1 MLELP
6 PLAIY
11 VHLPWCV
18 RKCPYCDFNSHALK
32 PAGEGT
38 AAEKALGTAAGVA
51 MATSGATSAPRLPPD
66 QEAAYLNTLLAD
78 LRQDL
83 PLLEGAAPRSVS
95 SVFIGGGTPSLFS
108 AEGIAL
114 LLHGLRQELPFANDC
129 EVTLEANPGTLE
141 CGRFAGYKQA
151 GVNRISVGAQT
162 FSAAQLKALGRIH
175 GAADTHAAVAELH
188 AAGLLNHN
196 LDLMYALPG
205 QTTAEALA
213 DVEAALALAP
223 PHLSYYQ
230 LTLEPGTVFHHRPPA
245 AMPDDEAAA
254 DLEAAAH
261 ARLRAA
267 GFHRYEVSAWAQPG
281 HACRHNLN
289 YWNFGDYL
297 GLGAGA
303 HGKLTRPG
311 SGEILRTTKQKQP
324 REYQRDLAAARTVE
338 SIPPGDRPF
347 EYMLNALRLADGFSV
362 AGFEQRTGLDW
373 RTVEPTV
380 ARLAEL
386 GWLEPAQLPVNPPV
400 GVGSTSAESVAR
412 AANWRPTPRG
422 YAVLNALVEAFLPD
436 NGAGSG

>member
-32 PAGEGT
+32 PAGEGGAPDS
-38 AAEKALGTAAGVA
+38 AA
-51 MATSGATSAPRLPPD
+51 ATGSAAPRLPPA
-66 QEAAYLNTLLAD
+66 QEAAYLETLLAD

-83 PLLEGAAPRSVS
+83 PLLEDAGTRPVS

-108 AEGIAL
+108 AEGIAF
-114 LLHGLRQELPFANDC
+114 LLHGLRQELPFAPDC

-175 GAADTHAAVAELH
+175 AAGDTRAAVAELQ
-188 AAGLLNHN
+188 AAGLANHN

-261 ARLRAA
+261 ARLEAA

-289 YWNFGDYL
+289 YWTFGDYL

-311 SGEILRTTKQKQP
+311 RGEVLRTTKQKQP
-324 REYQRDLAAARTVE
+324 REYQRALDTARTVE
-338 SIPPGDRPF
+338 SISPADRPF
-347 EYMLNALRLADGFSV
+347 EYMLNALRLADGFPV
-362 AGFEQRTGLDW
+362 AGFEQRTGLPW
-373 RTVEPTV
+373 RVVAPTVE
-380 ARLAEL
+380 RLAGL
-386 GWLEPAQLPVNPPV
+386 GWLEEGLPQ
-400 GVGSTSAESVAR
+400 SAG
-412 AANWRPTPRG
+412 WRPTPRG

-436 NGAGSG
+436 NGAPTP

>member
-6 PLAIY
+6 PLAVY

-32 PAGEGT
+32 PVSEG
-38 AAEKALGTAAGVA
+38 AAPGDVTGA
-51 MATSGATSAPRLPPD
+51 SGAPGAARLPPA
-66 QEAAYLNTLLAD
+66 QEAAYLNALLAD

-83 PLLEGAAPRSVS
+83 PLLEGAATRPVS

-108 AEGIAL
+108 AEGIAF
-114 LLHGLRQELPFANDC
+114 LLHGLRQELPFAADC

-141 CGRFAGYKQA
+141 RGRFAGYRQA

-162 FSAAQLKALGRIH
+162 FSATQLQALGRIH
-175 GAADTHAAVAELH
+175 GAGDTRAAVAELH
-188 AAGLLNHN
+188 AAGLDNHN

-205 QTTAEALA
+205 QTTVEALA

-267 GFHRYEVSAWAQPG
+267 GFHRYEVSAWAQLG

-289 YWNFGDYL
+289 YWTFGDYL

-303 HGKLTRPG
+303 HGKLTRPS
-311 SGEILRTTKQKQP
+311 SGEVLRTSKQKQP

-347 EYMLNALRLADGFSV
+347 EYMLNALRLADGFPV
-362 AGFEQRTGLDW
+362 EGFEQRTGLPW
-373 RTVEPTV
+373 RTVEPV
-380 ARLAEL
+380 VERLAAL
-386 GWLEPAQLPVNPPV
+386 GWLEPAQGLFGPGGAV
-400 GVGSTSAESVAR
+400 AER
-412 AANWRPTPRG
+412 AAASAGWRPTARG

-436 NGAGSG
+436 NGATAA

>member
-32 PAGEGT
+32 PAEES
-38 AAEKALGTAAGVA
+38 AAAGRA
-51 MATSGATSAPRLPPD
+51 AGMDFGTDSAAAGAPRLPPA

-83 PLLEGAAPRSVS
+83 PLLEGVATRAVS

-108 AEGIAL
+108 AEGIAF
-114 LLHGLRQELPFANDC
+114 LLHGLREELPFAADC

-162 FSAAQLKALGRIH
+162 FSPAQLKALGRIH

-205 QTTAEALA
+205 QTTAEALV
-213 DVEAALALAP
+213 DVEVALALRP

-230 LTLEPGTVFHHRPPA
+230 LTLEPGTVFHHRPPP

-261 ARLRAA
+261 AKLRAA
-267 GFHRYEVSAWAQPG
+267 GLHRYEVSAWAQPG

-289 YWNFGDYL
+289 YWTFGDYL

-303 HGKLTRPG
+303 HGKLTRP
-311 SGEILRTTKQKQP
+311 STGEVLRTTKQKQP

-338 SIPPGDRPF
+338 SIPPKDRPF
-347 EYMLNALRLADGFSV
+347 EYMLNALRLADGFAV
-362 AGFEQRTGLDW
+362 AGFEQRTGLPW
-373 RTVEPTV
+373 HEVEPTV

-386 GWLEPAQLPVNPPV
+386 GWLEPTQPEALTPL
-400 GVGSTSAESVAR
+400 GAIKTSAESAVK
-412 AANWRPTPRG
+412 AADWRPTTRG

-436 NGAGSG
+436 NGADTA

>member
-32 PAGEGT
+32 PAGEGA
-38 AAEKALGTAAGVA
+38 AAEKALGTAAGA
-51 MATSGATSAPRLPPD
+51 AIATAGATNAPRLPPA

-83 PLLEGAAPRSVS
+83 PLLEGLATRPVS

-108 AEGIAL
+108 AEGIAF
-114 LLHGLRQELPFANDC
+114 LLHGLRQELPFAADC

-188 AAGLLNHN
+188 AAGLPNHN

-205 QTTAEALA
+205 QNTAEALA
-213 DVEAALALAP
+213 DVEAALALRP

-303 HGKLTRPG
+303 HGKLTRP
-311 SGEILRTTKQKQP
+311 SRGEVLRTTKQKQP
-324 REYQRDLAAARTVE
+324 REYQRDLAAARTIA
-338 SIPPGDRPF
+338 SIPPEDRPF
-347 EYMLNALRLADGFSV
+347 EYMLNALRLADGFAV
-362 AGFEQRTGLDW
+362 AGFEQRTGSGW

-386 GWLEPAQLPVNPPV
+386 GWLESASVPANHHLGAGPAAPEK
-400 GVGSTSAESVAR
+400 AALVAG
-412 AANWRPTPRG
+412 WRPTVRG

-436 NGAGSG
+436 NGADTA

>member
-6 PLAIY
+6 PLAVY

-32 PAGEGT
+32 PAGDV
-38 AAEKALGTAAGVA
+38 AAAAA
-51 MATSGATSAPRLPPD
+51 PEASGMPAGAPRLPPA

-83 PLLEGAAPRSVS
+83 PLLEGAATRPVS

-108 AEGIAL
+108 AEGIAF
-114 LLHGLRQELPFANDC
+114 LLHGLRQELPFAPDC

-188 AAGLLNHN
+188 AAGLPNHN

-245 AMPDDEAAA
+245 AMPDDESAA

-261 ARLRAA
+261 ARLQAA

-289 YWNFGDYL
+289 YWTFGDYL

-311 SGEILRTTKQKQP
+311 SGEVLRTTKQKQP
-324 REYQRDLAAARTVE
+324 REYQRALAAARTVE
-338 SIPPGDRPF
+338 SIPAADRPF
-347 EYMLNALRLADGFSV
+347 EYMLNALRLADGFPM
-362 AGFEQRTGLDW
+362 AGFEQRTGLPW
-373 RTVEPTV
+373 RAVAPTVE
-380 ARLAEL
+380 RLAAL
-386 GWLEPAQLPVNPPV
+386 GWLEETLPQ
-400 GVGSTSAESVAR
+400 R
-412 AANWRPTPRG
+412 AGWRATPRG

-436 NGAGSG
+436 NDAAVG